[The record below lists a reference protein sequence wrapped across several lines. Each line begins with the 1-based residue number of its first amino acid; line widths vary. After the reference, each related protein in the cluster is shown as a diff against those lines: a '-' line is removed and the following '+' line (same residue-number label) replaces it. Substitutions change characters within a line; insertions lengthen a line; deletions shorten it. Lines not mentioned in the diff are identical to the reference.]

1 MRISEIFY
9 SIQGEGV
16 YTGVP
21 MVFVRLQGCPYRC
34 AWCDSAYTW
43 DTAGGENHTLEQVL
57 NTVAQWP
64 ATHVCI
70 TGGEPLA
77 QPKDFLALARA
88 LKQRRYWIEVE
99 TAGGFAIPPDAPI
112 DSWVVD
118 VKCPGSSMERINKL
132 DTLPRLR
139 PADQVKFVVAS
150 RADFDFALAVLRQH
164 HTSAQTLFTPA
175 WDQLEPGALV
185 EWVKAEAP
193 QARVSLQAHKY
204 IWGPTRRGV

>member
-34 AWCDSAYTW
+34 TWCDSVYTW
-43 DTAGGENHTLEQVL
+43 DTTAGEEQTLEQVL
-57 NTVAQWP
+57 AAVAQWP

-77 QPKDFLALARA
+77 QPQDFLALARA
-88 LKQRRYWIEVE
+88 LKQRLYWIEVE
-99 TAGGFAIPPDAPI
+99 TAGGIAIPHDAPI

-118 VKCPGSSMERINKL
+118 VKCPASGMERINKL
-132 DTLPRLR
+132 ATLPLLR

-164 HTSAQTLFTPA
+164 PTSAQALFTPA
-175 WDQLEPGALV
+175 WGQLEPETLV

-193 QARVSLQAHKY
+193 QARLSLQAHKF
-204 IWGPTRRGV
+204 IWGPARRGV